1 MSKERPLYAWEE
13 DVKETQDKNLQ
24 DFLNNDFKKKEF
36 RNKYISNREI
46 KTIAE
51 KYDLDLSDLNQIINE
66 QNKEFIE
73 IEKMNVLHEFN
84 SFLSSQTE
92 YIYNRGQIKRKFNKD
107 YCNYYDELNM
117 DEKIDAHNKRIES
130 NRKRIK
136 FKEYEVKL
144 NNSDDPRIRFRGVN
158 YYPNSNKPS
167 EYKTD
172 VHKFFR

>member
-1 MSKERPLYAWEE
+1 MA
-13 DVKETQDKNLQ
+13 
-24 DFLNNDFKKKEF
+24 
-36 RNKYISNREI
+36 
-46 KTIAE
+46 
-51 KYDLDLSDLNQIINE
+51 
-66 QNKEFIE
+66 
-73 IEKMNVLHEFN
+73 M
-84 SFLSSQTE
+84 
-92 YIYNRGQIKRKFNKD
+92 
-107 YCNYYDELNM
+107 NM